1 MENQYDSSIRPLV
14 NTLVSGL
21 SSSNLLPSSL
31 DWDDLVSAAIRY
43 ARSDDFG
50 GDDWKEPL
58 SLLIEGYESSANL
71 TELGRVVARRLVLGM
86 LTNRLRTSRKFKESA
101 DLPKVEKP
109 IFILGLPRTGSTLL
123 HELLDVHPG
132 LQTPKLWQADSVPE
146 ENWSDWLRI
155 FKSFL
160 RTKLVDVIS
169 PGFKSIHRLG
179 ALLPHECVTIQG
191 LSFRSMQFHA
201 IHRVDA
207 YHEWLS
213 ACDWRPAYLWHERYL
228 KILASE
234 NPGKRWLLK
243 APGHMLGI
251 SALRKQYPDAKFI
264 QLHRRPSEVIPSM
277 ASLYASLRS
286 GSSNKVDFEELGKS
300 LVEEWRV
307 GLTRVLDLRGSDFMV
322 DQSCLDIDYQEMT
335 GDPLMVVEKIAE
347 FLELPL
353 DPDTRFKMCEYLMR
367 NRKGKHGSHRYS
379 PEFFGLSIESIDTAF
394 TDYIKA
400 YNLNH

>member
-1 MENQYDSSIRPLV
+1 MENQYESSIRPLV

-21 SSSNLLPSSL
+21 SSSNMLPSSL
-31 DWDDLVSAAIRY
+31 GRDDLVRTAIRY
-43 ARSDDFG
+43 AKSEDFG

-58 SLLIEGYESSANL
+58 SLLLEGYESSANL

-86 LTNRLRTSRKFKESA
+86 LTNRLRTVRKFQASA
-101 DLPKVEKP
+101 ALPEVEKP

-123 HELLDVHPG
+123 HELLDVHPD

-146 ENWSDWLRI
+146 ENWTDWLRI

-160 RTKLVDVIS
+160 RSKLVDVIS

-213 ACDWRPAYLWHERYL
+213 NCDWKPAYHWHERYL
-228 KILASE
+228 RILARE
-234 NPGKRWLLK
+234 NPGRRWLLK
-243 APGHMLGI
+243 APGHMLGM
-251 SALRKQYPDAKFI
+251 SALCEQYPDAKFI

-277 ASLYASLRS
+277 ASLYASLRT
-286 GSSNKVDFEELGKS
+286 GSSNRVDFEELGKS

-307 GLTRVLDLRGSDFMV
+307 GLTRVLDLRGSDSMV

-335 GDPLMVVEKIAE
+335 GDPLTVVEKIIE

-353 DPDTRFKMCEYLMR
+353 DPDTRFKMREYLLR
-367 NRKGKHGSHRYS
+367 NRKGRHGSHRYS
-379 PEFFGLSIESIDTAF
+379 PEFFGLSVEGIDNAF
-394 TDYIKA
+394 ADYIKA

>member
-1 MENQYDSSIRPLV
+1 MENQYDSSIRPLF
-14 NTLVSGL
+14 NGLVGGL

-31 DWDDLVSAAIRY
+31 ELDDLVRAAIRL
-43 ARSDDFG
+43 AKSDDFG

-58 SLLIEGYESSANL
+58 YLLLESYLSSANL
-71 TELGRVVARRLVLGM
+71 TELGRVIARRLVIGM
-86 LTNRLRTSRKFKESA
+86 LTNRLRVARKFQTSTS
-101 DLPKVEKP
+101 LPNVEKP
-109 IFILGLPRTGSTLL
+109 VFILGLPRTGSTLL
-123 HELLDVHPG
+123 HELLDVHPD

-146 ENWSDWLRI
+146 EDWSDWLRI

-160 RTKLVDVIS
+160 RTKLVGVVS

-207 YHEWLS
+207 YHGWLS
-213 ACDWRPAYLWHERYL
+213 NCDWRPAYLWHERYL
-228 KILASE
+228 KILARKD
-234 NPGKRWLLK
+234 PAKRWLLK
-243 APGHMLGI
+243 APGHMLGMR
-251 SALRKQYPDAKFI
+251 ALCEQYPDAKFI

-286 GSSNKVDFEELGKS
+286 GSSNTLDLEELGKS
-300 LVEEWRV
+300 LVEEWRI
-307 GLTRVLDLRGSDFMV
+307 GLTRVVDLRRADAKV
-322 DQSCLDIDYQEMT
+322 DRNCLDIDYLEMT
-335 GDPLMVVEKIAE
+335 GDPLFVVEKITE

-353 DPDTRFKMCEYLMR
+353 GSDTRYKMSEYLLR

-379 PEFFGLSIESIDTAF
+379 PELFGLSEKGIDTAF
-394 TDYIKA
+394 IEYIKS
-400 YNLNH
+400 YNLN